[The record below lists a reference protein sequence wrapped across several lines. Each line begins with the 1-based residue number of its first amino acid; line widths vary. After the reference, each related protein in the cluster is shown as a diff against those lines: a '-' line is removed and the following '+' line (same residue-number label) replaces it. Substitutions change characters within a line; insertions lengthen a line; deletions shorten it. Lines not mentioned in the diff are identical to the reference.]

1 MRYANA
7 GHPKPLHVRRSEKR
21 IEPLA
26 NASGKGQ
33 PALGLFQEALYQS
46 SEVRLEPNDLIM
58 LFTDGLYEVQ
68 GPKDELYS
76 QTQLVAGIQRRI
88 NLPAPQL
95 FDELIEEVRQFSA
108 GTGFTDDVCLVGMEL
123 GLEDEV
129 QSPKSKV

>member
-7 GHPKPLHVRRSEKR
+7 GHPKPLHVRRNDNR

-33 PALGLFQEALYQS
+33 PALGLFREALYQS
-46 SEVRLEPNDLIM
+46 SEIRLEPKDLIM

-68 GPKDELYS
+68 GPRDELYS
-76 QTQLVAGIQRRI
+76 QTQLVAGIRRRI
-88 NLPAPQL
+88 HLPAPQL

-108 GTGFTDDVCLVGMEL
+108 GSGFTDDVCLVGMET
-123 GLEDEV
+123 V
-129 QSPKSKV
+129 